1 MEENESN
8 SNSEDSNKDYVR
20 VGYAVALCIVATVTI
35 ELVFYAA
42 LIIIVVQLIMSLLNG
57 EPNEQIVGFS
67 RSLGTVIS
75 AAFAYATFLSDEKP
89 FPLSSWPSSEESNVS
104 DSAQNDAEDPPIDS
118 SEASEDDSS
127 GQVEDEV
134 ASQESS
140 SLSGAFDSA
149 DENSSTT

>member
-1 MEENESN
+1 MEENESKSEN
-8 SNSEDSNKDYVR
+8 SSKDYVR
-20 VGYAVALCIVATVTI
+20 IGYAAALCIVATYTI
-35 ELVFYAA
+35 EIVFYVA

-89 FPLSSWPSSEESNVS
+89 FPLSSWPSSGESNDS
-104 DSAQNDAEDPPIDS
+104 DSAQTAVDDTPIDS
-118 SEASEDDSS
+118 SEGSKDDSVD
-127 GQVEDEV
+127 QAETEV
-134 ASQESS
+134 ASQDSS
-140 SLSGAFDSA
+140 SPSETPEPG

>member
-8 SNSEDSNKDYVR
+8 SNSEDSSKDFVR
-20 VGYAVALCIVATVTI
+20 IGYAAALCVVATYTL

-57 EPNEQIVGFS
+57 EANEQIIGFS

-89 FPLSSWPSSEESNVS
+89 FPLSSWPSSEESNAS
-104 DSAQNDAEDPPIDS
+104 DSSQTATEDPVTDSIEGSNDDSVDQAEDAVAAQDS
-118 SEASEDDSS
+118 SSPSGSS
-127 GQVEDEV
+127 DPAE
-134 ASQESS
+134 
-140 SLSGAFDSA
+140 
-149 DENSSTT
+149 ENSSTT